1 MPEITIRSSRS
12 SLARTQALGFGPRS
26 AAGMSMVE
34 VSIFLL
40 ITGFLWTLTIPS
52 LVHWWAGLRLELAA
66 GEMAGELH
74 LARSYAVRNNT
85 RVGVKFWM
93 EPDGT
98 VYQRIYRDNDGDG
111 VRSRDIEEGIDT
123 PVRPAHRLEGRVR
136 FGFPPGEPP
145 TDPGDG
151 RLLDRLEDPIRFNR
165 SDLASFSS
173 NGMATPGTVYLT
185 DGRHHLAAVRI
196 ASRSGKINVL
206 RFDPEARSWR

>member
-1 MPEITIRSSRS
+1 MPEVTTLSP
-12 SLARTQALGFGPRS
+12 GPSVVRAPTFRFADRS
-26 AAGMSMVE
+26 ASGMSMIE

-52 LVHWWAGLRLELAA
+52 LSHWWSGLRLEMAA

-74 LARSYAVRNNT
+74 LARSYAVRNQA